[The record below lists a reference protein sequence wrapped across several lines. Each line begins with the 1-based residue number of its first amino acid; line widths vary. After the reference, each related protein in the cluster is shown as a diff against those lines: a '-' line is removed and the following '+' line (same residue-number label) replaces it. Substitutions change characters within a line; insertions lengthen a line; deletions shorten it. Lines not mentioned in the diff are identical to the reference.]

1 MLAAK
6 KKTNKIYSVFGLE
19 GLGFIA
25 CIDREQAREFKKLNP
40 FNKILDLGSRG
51 TLTLKGVKNNRPKK
65 PRYYIIYPLK

>member
-25 CIDREQAREFKKLNP
+25 CIDRKQAREFKKIKP
-40 FNKILDLGSRG
+40 F
-51 TLTLKGVKNNRPKK
+51 
-65 PRYYIIYPLK
+65 